1 MISYHKIYMSP
12 VQSSNL
18 QSQLCALWKKQK
30 LCDAVI
36 KSDKMSVMA
45 HRLVLAA
52 SCPMLQ
58 SMENYSFGSLL
69 EIRVESDMT
78 KESVMAFLQYLYE
91 GYLMLTE
98 ENYIYVE
105 NLARSMHI
113 DSIVSCCKDFSKSIL
128 SSRSKNH
135 GRTDKADFKHVRKTN
150 LLTVVLDSSQKQ
162 PYESCDSDF
171 SKSLKQPSSDHCSS
185 ESITFKQVSPLGAT
199 QSQGGG
205 MGGTVLKQGP
215 STSDQSESYL
225 TSSNMV
231 STNVNT
237 KKASGEGVIFF
248 ANANF
253 KEGSSTSLSST
264 GPRPVPSSRHGS
276 QLNGCPL
283 ARTISN
289 DHSPQT
295 IESSNFELGKKT
307 KQAEPYPVLL
317 KQVPK
322 PHKFLS
328 GDSSRV
334 SESCAGIDQNNEQP
348 VLIPSSSIQQLDI
361 HLNESSKE
369 SIEKSNSQTHTSAS
383 SSAMSTKP
391 SAEEDHSIVKM
402 ELEDSIIHTDE
413 GMFLS
418 TAQRDGTQTSQ
429 SSSLHDKSSM
439 SSESSSSQD
448 EMSSSSVNAK
458 GLEKVKRR
466 NIAGR
471 VYVSGMPTGIDFR
484 KKVIDFMERN
494 GARRGEYPIL
504 RGLRKKA
511 ALHFKVCPTTITN
524 FWAQYCKE
532 GCVKTPVRVNQGR
545 KRKLSQEDIEY
556 IQFLKQSKPSMQ
568 LSDVRNELLKKSNLK
583 KTVCLATIYRTLEE
597 LNMTSKKKS
606 KEEREQTIS
615 TE

>member
-1 MISYHKIYMSP
+1 M
-12 VQSSNL
+12 
-18 QSQLCALWKKQK
+18 
-30 LCDAVI
+30 
-36 KSDKMSVMA
+36 
-45 HRLVLAA
+45 VLAA
-52 SCPMLQ
+52 SCPKLQ

-205 MGGTVLKQGP
+205 MGGTVIKQSP

-348 VLIPSSSIQQLDI
+348 VLSPSSSIQQLDI
-361 HLNESSKE
+361 HLNES
-369 SIEKSNSQTHTSAS
+369 IEKSNRC
-383 SSAMSTKP
+383 
-391 SAEEDHSIVKM
+391 SI
-402 ELEDSIIHTDE
+402 
-413 GMFLS
+413 
-418 TAQRDGTQTSQ
+418 
-429 SSSLHDKSSM
+429 
-439 SSESSSSQD
+439 
-448 EMSSSSVNAK
+448 
-458 GLEKVKRR
+458 
-466 NIAGR
+466 
-471 VYVSGMPTGIDFR
+471 
-484 KKVIDFMERN
+484 
-494 GARRGEYPIL
+494 
-504 RGLRKKA
+504 
-511 ALHFKVCPTTITN
+511 
-524 FWAQYCKE
+524 
-532 GCVKTPVRVNQGR
+532 
-545 KRKLSQEDIEY
+545 
-556 IQFLKQSKPSMQ
+556 
-568 LSDVRNELLKKSNLK
+568 
-583 KTVCLATIYRTLEE
+583 
-597 LNMTSKKKS
+597 
-606 KEEREQTIS
+606 
-615 TE
+615 